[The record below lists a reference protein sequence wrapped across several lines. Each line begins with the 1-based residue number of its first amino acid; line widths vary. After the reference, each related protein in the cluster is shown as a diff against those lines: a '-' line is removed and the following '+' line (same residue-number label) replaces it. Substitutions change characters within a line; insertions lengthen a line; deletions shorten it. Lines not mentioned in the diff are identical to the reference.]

1 MCTVP
6 ITLKLFMRGQINY
19 VKSHRFSV
27 MAASSP
33 GSELDDVAK
42 RDGIDV
48 FPVPFQ
54 REPSPVK
61 DLVSLVLLVRLFMRL
76 KPHIVHS
83 STSKAGPLAMI
94 AAWLARV
101 PIRIYTLRGVMIDR
115 RNGLMRTILM
125 FLEWLAC
132 RCAGQV
138 ISVSPS
144 VSEVMI
150 TERLCLPGKIKV
162 LANGSSNGVDAEL
175 RFNPALMDRTHA
187 SEIRDKFHFSDGARV
202 VGFIGRLVSGKG
214 IADLANA
221 WLSIREHCEEAV
233 LLIVGSEEKQAPVD
247 SETMELFRNDP
258 RVRMPGFVKNEDLP
272 LYYDMI
278 DVVVFPTESEGFPN
292 VPLEA
297 AAMEIPVVA
306 TKVTGCVDA
315 VVDGLTGT
323 LVEPGN
329 INEMTE
335 AVITYLR
342 DPELCAR
349 HGQSARERVLRDFQP
364 QFVWHALFE
373 EYVRLLKQSGI
384 VTEELSSDYEPAS
397 TANEPLP

>member
-1 MCTVP
+1 
-6 ITLKLFMRGQINY
+6 MRGQINY
-19 VKSHRFSV
+19 VKSRGFTV
-27 MAASSP
+27 MAAASP

-48 FPVPFQ
+48 FPIPFQ

-61 DLVSLVLLVRLFMRL
+61 DMVSLALLARLFLQL

-83 STSKAGPLAMI
+83 STSKAGPLAVV

-115 RNGLMRTILM
+115 RTGLMRIILKS
-125 FLEWLAC
+125 LEWLAC
-132 RCAGQV
+132 RCAVQV

-150 TERLCLPGKIKV
+150 AERLCRPEKIKV
-162 LANGSSNGVDAEL
+162 LAKGSSNGVDAEH
-175 RFNPALMDRTHA
+175 RFNPALLDRTHA
-187 SEIRDKFHFSDGARV
+187 REVRDKLHITNGV
-202 VGFIGRLVSGKG
+202 PVIGFIGRLVSGKG
-214 IADLANA
+214 IADLASA
-221 WLSIREHCEEAV
+221 WLLIREQCKEAV
-233 LLIVGSEEKQAPVD
+233 LLIVGPEEKQAPVD
-247 SETMELFRNDP
+247 SETMVLFRNDP

-315 VVDGLTGT
+315 VVEGSTGT
-323 LVEPGN
+323 LVEPGS
-329 INEMTE
+329 ISEMVE
-335 AVITYLR
+335 AVIRYLR
-342 DPELCAR
+342 DPALCVR

-364 QFVWHALFE
+364 QFIWNALFE

-384 VTEELSSDYEPAS
+384 LSEELQSGYEPAS
-397 TANEPLP
+397 TANEH

>member
-1 MCTVP
+1 
-6 ITLKLFMRGQINY
+6 
-19 VKSHRFSV
+19 
-27 MAASSP
+27 
-33 GSELDDVAK
+33 
-42 RDGIDV
+42 
-48 FPVPFQ
+48 
-54 REPSPVK
+54 
-61 DLVSLVLLVRLFMRL
+61 
-76 KPHIVHS
+76 
-83 STSKAGPLAMI
+83 
-94 AAWLARV
+94 
-101 PIRIYTLRGVMIDR
+101 
-115 RNGLMRTILM
+115 
-125 FLEWLAC
+125 
-132 RCAGQV
+132 
-138 ISVSPS
+138 
-144 VSEVMI
+144 
-150 TERLCLPGKIKV
+150 
-162 LANGSSNGVDAEL
+162 
-175 RFNPALMDRTHA
+175 
-187 SEIRDKFHFSDGARV
+187 
-202 VGFIGRLVSGKG
+202 
-214 IADLANA
+214 
-221 WLSIREHCEEAV
+221 
-233 LLIVGSEEKQAPVD
+233 
-247 SETMELFRNDP
+247 
-258 RVRMPGFVKNEDLP
+258 MPGFVKNEDLP